1 MVKRVNGVFKIGD
14 FTIEANRVSSDGF
27 GVLLIFEPLNPKAER
42 THQRILTKLAY
53 HLSLEIRKREGQK
66 EVEP

>member
-1 MVKRVNGVFKIGD
+1 MKGLVKNRLNDMTRVV
-14 FTIEANRVSSDGF
+14 
-27 GVLLIFEPLNPKAER
+27 EPLNPKAER

-53 HLSLEIRKREGQK
+53 HLSLEIRKREGKK

>member
-1 MVKRVNGVFKIGD
+1 MTRVV
-14 FTIEANRVSSDGF
+14 
-27 GVLLIFEPLNPKAER
+27 EPLNPKAER

-53 HLSLEIRKREGQK
+53 HLSLEIRKREGKK